1 MIRMSMRRPVAV
13 AMGYL
18 AVGLMGFLAWQD
30 IPIELLPDTQLPR
43 LTVTGTWRGA
53 SPETVEAF
61 LTSPLEAAI
70 QLVEGVEKV
79 VSTSSEGSRG
89 GARIEVEFAR
99 DTDMDFARLDLSE
112 RLATLEDTE
121 LPPGVDRVAVL
132 PYIPEE
138 FAAQTGRGLLM
149 YTFTGAR
156 TLESLREHLN
166 DVVVPEL
173 SRVEGVALVSAY
185 GGRERLL
192 EVELDRELMAAMG
205 VSVGEI
211 RLKLADLDLVRE
223 AGAIRSGDRQWT
235 VTIRNRA
242 GSAQDIRNAVVKTDA
257 GRIIRISDVA
267 VVRDTYEDIRR
278 HYRVNSR
285 PAVQMRITKEIGAN
299 SVRVADRVKE
309 RMEAVQNRNPP
320 NTYFI
325 LDWDESKEIRRQ
337 MSDLRNR
344 AVVSVVVIFGV
355 LLLFLGSLRS
365 AVVVFAT
372 IAFSILIALNLI
384 YFAGFSLNLLT
395 LMGLAMGF
403 GLIVDNSIVVLENI
417 YRRWQSGTRRD
428 EATLKGASQV
438 VLPII
443 AATSTTLIVFVPFVY
458 LQDELR
464 VYYLP
469 LAIVVVLSLLAS
481 LLVAFSFIPALVGKI
496 LPSRDRQSSSDTSAR
511 RPAFYHRLYRG
522 LVERTLR
529 WPWAVVAISVA
540 GLAGASYLFQNYVT
554 KGRVWGGG
562 WGQETYINISIR
574 LPSGSDIER
583 TEQLTRYFEE
593 RLRQMPEVEKFVSN
607 ISEESSRT
615 TVTFPDEL
623 ERTDVPVRIK
633 EQLFAYSLGFARAE
647 VRVYGYGPSF
657 YGGGGSPPNYR
668 IQVLGYNYE
677 KVRDIAEDLGGRLER
692 YPRVRDVNTNASWGY
707 FDRERASEFAV
718 DIRRDVVAHHDVTVE
733 HLVGQISAAVR
744 GQVSESQIK
753 IGGDEVRYDVKLE
766 GNREVD
772 IVELRKTLILT
783 PAGNPVRLGE
793 LVTIRPRDVL
803 ATIRRE
809 NQQYERTVAYEF
821 RGPYKLGDLYHNTV
835 IDATS
840 VPPGYTVKKAD
851 RWQWSTEEQRQI
863 YMVLGV
869 SIFLVYMVTAAL
881 FESLLLPLCVLFT
894 VPMALIGVFLMFFYT
909 DAHFTREA
917 SIGVIMMGG
926 IVVNNAILLVDH
938 INRLRRSGSLSLRE
952 AIMQGTM
959 DRVRPILMT
968 STTTIMGM
976 LPLVLFSETA
986 NSNIW
991 NALAFALIGG
1001 LASSTLLV
1009 LTATPALYLLF
1020 ESREARKTLGGYF
1033 SPAGRVGPLAWL
1045 GHTLTYAFVLGGVVF
1060 GALVASDVGGRLI
1073 NAMREDVEFF
1083 EFFFGLFDSLF
1094 AFIGELPPLVSGSVM
1109 AVGAAWA
1116 ALVLLWPLVA
1126 VTIKR
1131 LRDLGRSPLHA
1142 LFLLVPVYNLYI
1154 LFELALRGGR
1164 TGRDP
1169 HGTTG

>member
-43 LTVTGTWRGA
+43 LTVNGTWRGA
-53 SPETVEAF
+53 SPETIEAF

-79 VSTSSEGSRG
+79 VSTSSEGS
-89 GARIEVEFAR
+89 ARIEVEFAR

-121 LPPGVDRVAVL
+121 LPPGVDRVTVL
-132 PYIPEE
+132 PYIPPE
-138 FAAQTGRGLLM
+138 FAETQGRGLLA

-223 AGAIRSGDRQWT
+223 AGAIRSGDQQWT
-235 VTIRNRA
+235 VTIRNRP

-267 VVRDTYEDIRR
+267 VVRDTYEDIRS

-285 PAVQMRITKEIGAN
+285 PAVEMRITKEIGAN

-344 AVVSVVVIFGV
+344 AVVSVVVIFAV

-417 YRRWQSGTRRD
+417 YRRWQSGTGRA
-428 EATLKGASQV
+428 EATLKGASHV

-496 LPSRDRQSSSDTSAR
+496 LPSRDRQRSSDARTR
-511 RPAFYHRLYRG
+511 RPPFYHRLYRG
-522 LVERTLR
+522 LVERTLL
-529 WPWAVVAISVA
+529 WPWAVVAICVA
-540 GLAGASYLFQNYVT
+540 GLADASYLFQNYVT

-562 WGQETYINISIR
+562 WGQETYIDISIR
-574 LPSGSDIER
+574 LPRGSDIER

-607 ISEESSRT
+607 IYPESSRT
-615 TVTFPDEL
+615 RVTFPEEL

-633 EQLFAYSLGFARAE
+633 EQLFAFSLGFARAE

-692 YPRVRDVNTNASWGY
+692 YPRIRDVNTNASWGY

-718 DIRRDVVAHHDVTVE
+718 DIRRDVVAQHDVSVE

-744 GQVSESQIK
+744 GQVSQNQIK

-766 GNREVD
+766 GNRDVD
-772 IVELRKTLILT
+772 LVELRKTLVLT
-783 PAGNPVRLGE
+783 PEGSPVRLGE

-809 NQQYERTVAYEF
+809 DQQYERTVAYEF

-840 VPPGYTVKKAD
+840 VPAGYTVKKAD
-851 RWQWSTEEQRQI
+851 RWRWSTAEQKQI

-938 INRLRRSGSLSLRE
+938 INRLRKSGSLPLRE
-952 AIMQGTM
+952 AILRGTM

-1020 ESREARKTLGGYF
+1020 ESWEARKTLAGYF

-1045 GHTLTYAFVLGGVVF
+1045 GHTLTYAFVLVGAVF
-1060 GALVASDVGGRLI
+1060 GALVAGDVGGRLI
-1073 NAMREDVEFF
+1073 NAMREDVELFDV
-1083 EFFFGLFDSLF
+1083 FFGLFDSLF
-1094 AFIGELPPLVSGSVM
+1094 AFIGELPPLVSGALM
-1109 AVGAAWA
+1109 AVGAVWA
-1116 ALVLLWPLVA
+1116 ALVLLWPIVA

-1131 LRDLGRSPLHA
+1131 VRDLGRSPLYA
-1142 LFLLVPVYNLYI
+1142 LFLLVPVYNLYV
-1154 LFELALRGGR
+1154 LFELALRGGK
-1164 TGRDP
+1164 
-1169 HGTTG
+1169 TTR

>member
-61 LTSPLEAAI
+61 LTSPLEASI

-79 VSTSSEGSRG
+79 VSTSSEGS
-89 GARIEVEFAR
+89 ARIEVEFAR

-121 LPPGVDRVAVL
+121 LSPGIERVTVL
-132 PYIPEE
+132 PYIPDE
-138 FAAQTGRGLLM
+138 FETQRNGLLH

-173 SRVEGVALVSAY
+173 SRVEGVALVTAY
-185 GGRERLL
+185 GGRERLI

-205 VSVGEI
+205 VLVGDI
-211 RLKLADLDLVRE
+211 RLKLASLDLVRE
-223 AGAIRSGDRQWT
+223 AGAIRYGDQQWT
-235 VTIRNRA
+235 VTIQNRA

-267 VVRDTYEDIRR
+267 VVRDTYEDIRS

-285 PAVQMRITKEIGAN
+285 PAVEMRITKEIGAN

-428 EATLKGASQV
+428 EATRKGASQV

-496 LPSRDRQSSSDTSAR
+496 LPARDRQGSPGAGTTP
-511 RPAFYHRLYRG
+511 RPPFYHRLYRG
-522 LVERTLR
+522 LVDRTLL
-529 WPWAVVAISVA
+529 WPWAVVAICVA
-540 GLAGASYLFQNYVT
+540 GLADAGYLFQNYVT

-562 WGQETYINISIR
+562 WGQETYIDISIR
-574 LPSGSDIER
+574 LPRGSDIER

-607 ISEESSRT
+607 IYPESSRT
-615 TVTFPDEL
+615 RVTFPDEL

-633 EQLFAYSLGFARAE
+633 EQLFAFSLGFARAE

-692 YPRVRDVNTNASWGY
+692 YPRVRDVNTNASYGY

-718 DIRRDVVAHHDVTVE
+718 DIRRDVLAHHDVTVE
-733 HLVGQISAAVR
+733 HLVDQVSAAVR
-744 GQVSESQIK
+744 GQVSQNQIK

-772 IVELRKTLILT
+772 LVELRKTLVLT
-783 PAGNPVRLGE
+783 PVGSPVRLGE
-793 LVTIRPRDVL
+793 LVNIRARDVL

-809 NQQYERTVAYEF
+809 DQQYERTVAYEF

-840 VPPGYTVKKAD
+840 VPAGYTVKKAD
-851 RWQWSTEEQRQI
+851 RWRWSVEEQRQI
-863 YMVLGV
+863 YMVLAV

-938 INRLRRSGSLSLRE
+938 INRLRKSGSLQLRE
-952 AIMQGTM
+952 AILRGTM

-976 LPLVLFSETA
+976 LPLVLFSESA

-1020 ESREARKTLGGYF
+1020 ESRSARKSLADYF

-1045 GHTLTYAFVLGGVVF
+1045 SHTLIYAFVLVGVVF
-1060 GALVASDVGGRLI
+1060 GALLAADIGGRLI
-1073 NAMREDVEFF
+1073 NALREDIEFF
-1083 EFFFGLFDSLF
+1083 EVFFGLFDSLF
-1094 AFIGELPPLVSGSVM
+1094 AFIGELPPLISTSLM
-1109 AVGAAWA
+1109 AVGAVWA
-1116 ALVLLWPLVA
+1116 SLVLLWPIVA

-1131 LRDLGRSPLHA
+1131 LRDLGRPPLHA

-1154 LFELALRGGR
+1154 LFQLAVRGGK
-1164 TGRDP
+1164 TA
-1169 HGTTG
+1169 

>member
-43 LTVTGTWRGA
+43 LTVNGTWRGA
-53 SPETVEAF
+53 SPETIEAF
-61 LTSPLEAAI
+61 LTSPLEASI

-79 VSTSSEGSRG
+79 VSTSSEGS
-89 GARIEVEFAR
+89 ARIEVEFAR

-121 LPPGVDRVAVL
+121 LPPGVDRVMVL
-132 PYIPEE
+132 PYRPPE
-138 FAAQTGRGLLM
+138 FAETRRVLLA

-156 TLESLREHLN
+156 TLESLRAHLN

-223 AGAIRSGDRQWT
+223 AGAIRSGDQQWT

-267 VVRDTYEDIRR
+267 VVRDTYEDIRS

-285 PAVQMRITKEIGAN
+285 PAVEMRITKEIGAN

-309 RMEAVQNRNPP
+309 RMEAVENRNPP

-344 AVVSVVVIFGV
+344 AIVSVVVIFAV

-417 YRRWQSGTRRD
+417 YRRWQSGTGRA
-428 EATLKGASQV
+428 EATLKGASHV

-496 LPSRDRQSSSDTSAR
+496 LPSRDRQGASDARTR
-511 RPAFYHRLYRG
+511 RPPFYHRLYRG
-522 LVERTLR
+522 LVERTLL
-529 WPWAVVAISVA
+529 WPWAVVAICVA
-540 GLAGASYLFQNYVT
+540 GLADASYLFQNYVT

-562 WGQETYINISIR
+562 WGQETYIDISIR
-574 LPSGSDIER
+574 LPRGSDIER

-607 ISEESSRT
+607 ISPESSRT
-615 TVTFPDEL
+615 RVTFPEEL

-633 EQLFAYSLGFARAE
+633 EQLFAFSLGFARAE

-692 YPRVRDVNTNASWGY
+692 YPRIRDVNTNASWGY

-718 DIRRDVVAHHDVTVE
+718 DIRRDVVAQHDVSVE
-733 HLVGQISAAVR
+733 QLVEQISAAVR
-744 GQVSESQIK
+744 GQVSQNQIK
-753 IGGDEVRYDVKLE
+753 IAGDEVRYDVKLE
-766 GNREVD
+766 GNRDVD
-772 IVELRKTLILT
+772 LVELRKVLVLT
-783 PAGNPVRLGE
+783 PAGSPVRLGE

-809 NQQYERTVAYEF
+809 DQQYERTVAYEF

-840 VPPGYTVKKAD
+840 VPAGYTVKKAD
-851 RWQWSTEEQRQI
+851 RWRWSTAEQKQI

-938 INRLRRSGSLSLRE
+938 INRLRKSGSLSLRE
-952 AIMQGTM
+952 AILQGTM

-976 LPLVLFSETA
+976 LPLVLFSESA
-986 NSNIW
+986 NANIW

-1020 ESREARKTLGGYF
+1020 ESRAARKTLAGYF

-1045 GHTLTYAFVLGGVVF
+1045 SHTLTYAFVLVGAVF

-1073 NAMREDVEFF
+1073 NAMREDVELFDV
-1083 EFFFGLFDSLF
+1083 FFGLFDSLF
-1094 AFIGELPPLVSGSVM
+1094 AFIGELPPLVSGSLM

-1116 ALVLLWPLVA
+1116 ALVLLWPIVA

-1131 LRDLGRSPLHA
+1131 VRDLGRSPLYA
-1142 LFLLVPVYNLYI
+1142 LFLLVPVYNLYV
-1154 LFELALRGGR
+1154 LFELALRGGK
-1164 TGRDP
+1164 
-1169 HGTTG
+1169 TTR

>member
-43 LTVTGTWRGA
+43 LTVNGTWRGA
-53 SPETVEAF
+53 SPETIEAF
-61 LTSPLEAAI
+61 LTSPLEASI

-79 VSTSSEGSRG
+79 VSTSSEGS
-89 GARIEVEFAR
+89 ARIEVEFAR

-121 LPPGVDRVAVL
+121 LPPGVDRVTVL
-132 PYIPEE
+132 PYIPRE
-138 FAAQTGRGLLM
+138 FAETLGRGLLA

-156 TLESLREHLN
+156 TLESLRAHLN

-211 RLKLADLDLVRE
+211 RLKLGDLDLVRE
-223 AGAIRSGDRQWT
+223 AGAIRSGDQQWT
-235 VTIRNRA
+235 VTIRNRP

-267 VVRDTYEDIRR
+267 VVRDTYEDIRS

-285 PAVQMRITKEIGAN
+285 PAVEMRITKEIGAN

-309 RMEAVQNRNPP
+309 RMAAVQNRNPP

-344 AVVSVVVIFGV
+344 AAVSVVVIFGV

-417 YRRWQSGTRRD
+417 YRRWQSGTGRA

-496 LPSRDRQSSSDTSAR
+496 LPSRDHQGASDARTR
-511 RPAFYHRLYRG
+511 RPPFYHRLYRG
-522 LVERTLR
+522 LVDRTLL
-529 WPWAVVAISVA
+529 WPWAVVAICVA
-540 GLAGASYLFQNYVT
+540 GLADASYLFQNYVT

-562 WGQETYINISIR
+562 WGQETYIDISIS
-574 LPSGSDIER
+574 LPRGSDIER

-607 ISEESSRT
+607 IYPERSRT
-615 TVTFPDEL
+615 RVTFPEEL

-633 EQLFAYSLGFARAE
+633 EQLFAFSLGFARAE

-668 IQVLGYNYE
+668 IQVLGYNFE

-692 YPRVRDVNTNASWGY
+692 YPRIRDVNTNASWGY

-718 DIRRDVVAHHDVTVE
+718 DIRRDVVAQHDVSVE
-733 HLVGQISAAVR
+733 QLVEQISAAVR
-744 GQVSESQIK
+744 GQVSQNQIK
-753 IGGDEVRYDVKLE
+753 IAGDEVRYDVKLE
-766 GNREVD
+766 GNRDVD
-772 IVELRKTLILT
+772 LVELRKVLVLT
-783 PAGNPVRLGE
+783 PAGSPVRLGE

-809 NQQYERTVAYEF
+809 DQQYERTVAYEF

-851 RWQWSTEEQRQI
+851 RWRWSTAEQNQI

-938 INRLRRSGSLSLRE
+938 INRLRKSGSLSLRE
-952 AIMQGTM
+952 AILQGTM

-1020 ESREARKTLGGYF
+1020 ESREARKTLAGYF

-1045 GHTLTYAFVLGGVVF
+1045 GHTLTYAFVLVGAVF

-1083 EFFFGLFDSLF
+1083 EVFFGLFDSLF
-1094 AFIGELPPLVSGSVM
+1094 AFIGELPPLVSGSLM

-1116 ALVLLWPLVA
+1116 ALVLLWPIVA

-1131 LRDLGRSPLHA
+1131 TRDLGRSPLYA
-1142 LFLLVPVYNLYI
+1142 LFLLVPVYNLYV
-1154 LFELALRGGR
+1154 LFELALRGGK
-1164 TGRDP
+1164 
-1169 HGTTG
+1169 TTR

>member
-43 LTVTGTWRGA
+43 LTVNGTWRGA
-53 SPETVEAF
+53 SPETIEAF
-61 LTSPLEAAI
+61 LTSPLEASI

-79 VSTSSEGSRG
+79 VSTSSEGS
-89 GARIEVEFAR
+89 ARIEVEFAR

-121 LPPGVDRVAVL
+121 LPPGVDRVTVL
-132 PYIPEE
+132 PYIPPE
-138 FAAQTGRGLLM
+138 FAAQTRNGLLM

-156 TLESLREHLN
+156 TLESLRAHLN

-211 RLKLADLDLVRE
+211 RLKLGDLDLVRE
-223 AGAIRSGDRQWT
+223 AGAIRSGDQQWT
-235 VTIRNRA
+235 VTIRNRP

-267 VVRDTYEDIRR
+267 VVRDTYEDIRS

-285 PAVQMRITKEIGAN
+285 PAVEMRITKEIGAN

-309 RMEAVQNRNPP
+309 RMAAVQNRNPP

-344 AVVSVVVIFGV
+344 AAVSVVVIFGV

-417 YRRWQSGTRRD
+417 YRRWQSGTGRA

-496 LPSRDRQSSSDTSAR
+496 LPSRDHQGASDARTR
-511 RPAFYHRLYRG
+511 RPPFYHRLYRG
-522 LVERTLR
+522 LVDRTLL
-529 WPWAVVAISVA
+529 WPWAVVAICVA
-540 GLAGASYLFQNYVT
+540 GLADASYLFQNYVT

-562 WGQETYINISIR
+562 WGQETYIDISIS
-574 LPSGSDIER
+574 LPRGSDIER

-607 ISEESSRT
+607 IYPESSRT
-615 TVTFPDEL
+615 RVTFPEEL

-633 EQLFAYSLGFARAE
+633 EQLFAFSLGFARAE

-668 IQVLGYNYE
+668 IQVLGYNFE

-692 YPRVRDVNTNASWGY
+692 YPRIRDVNTNASWGY

-718 DIRRDVVAHHDVTVE
+718 DIRRDVVAQHDVSVE
-733 HLVGQISAAVR
+733 QLVEQISAAVR
-744 GQVSESQIK
+744 GQVSQNQIK
-753 IGGDEVRYDVKLE
+753 IAGDEVRYDVKLE
-766 GNREVD
+766 GNRDVD
-772 IVELRKTLILT
+772 LVELRKVLVLT
-783 PAGNPVRLGE
+783 PAGSPVRLGE

-809 NQQYERTVAYEF
+809 DQQYERTVAYEF

-851 RWQWSTEEQRQI
+851 RWRWSTAEQNQI

-938 INRLRRSGSLSLRE
+938 INRLRKSGSLSLRE
-952 AIMQGTM
+952 AILQGTM

-1020 ESREARKTLGGYF
+1020 ESREARKTLAGYF

-1045 GHTLTYAFVLGGVVF
+1045 GHTLTYAFVLVGAVF

-1083 EFFFGLFDSLF
+1083 EVFFGLFDSLF
-1094 AFIGELPPLVSGSVM
+1094 AFIGELPPLVSGSLM

-1116 ALVLLWPLVA
+1116 ALVLLWPIVA

-1131 LRDLGRSPLHA
+1131 TRDLGRSPLYA
-1142 LFLLVPVYNLYI
+1142 LFLLVPVYNLYV
-1154 LFELALRGGR
+1154 LFELALRGGK
-1164 TGRDP
+1164 
-1169 HGTTG
+1169 TTR